1 MGSTPDLGYLL
12 YYKVLG
18 GLLLVLALLFL
29 VAYGLKRWGHFLN
42 RSTAGQR
49 IHILVRQPLG
59 PKHYLLLV
67 EVLDRTL
74 LLGVS
79 PEGIHLLTPLAKA
92 ASDSDNMP
100 PAETTAETQEPFQAM
115 LDHLTGSK
123 AEQPP
128 NKGT

>member
-1 MGSTPDLGYLL
+1 MGSAPDLGYML

-18 GLLLVLALLFL
+18 SLLLVLALLFL
-29 VAYGLKRWGHFLN
+29 VAYGLKRWGHFLHK
-42 RSTAGQR
+42 SVPGQR
-49 IHILVRQPLG
+49 INIVARQPLG

-92 ASDSDNMP
+92 ASDSDSEP
-100 PAETTAETQEPFQAM
+100 PTETKADTREHFQAM
-115 LDHLTGSK
+115 LDKFTGSH
-123 AEQPP
+123 A
-128 NKGT
+128 